1 MQYLAVGFKA
11 TGILVV
17 LAVFSGCFPHEAGEK
32 LSHFDSQA
40 PAVGELAPR
49 FTLRDLGGKLV
60 KLEDMLGEQPIVL
73 QLGSHSCPVYRL
85 RRFGMAKLHQEY
97 KDRVKFLLVYTLEAH
112 PVGSKSPYAD
122 GEWLTSWNKI
132 TDVRIPQ
139 PDDITTRSSQAS
151 ESHKTLNIA
160 YPMVVDGMDNSVW
173 KTYGAAAS
181 PAFVIDRSG
190 RIVLK
195 QPWVDPKEIRRVLN
209 ELLMK

>member
-1 MQYLAVGFKA
+1 
-11 TGILVV
+11 
-17 LAVFSGCFPHEAGEK
+17 
-32 LSHFDSQA
+32 
-40 PAVGELAPR
+40 
-49 FTLRDLGGKLV
+49 
-60 KLEDMLGEQPIVL
+60 
-73 QLGSHSCPVYRL
+73 
-85 RRFGMAKLHQEY
+85 MAKLHQEY